1 MASYFFQGAA
11 ESIQNTGEPIDD
23 LDNAF
28 RPSTQLLTM
37 GGERAKKT
45 GPKTG
50 PSMEDDGEFIDHDEA
65 HRVFRSPRPSI
76 TLQELQE
83 LHELDKLDKLQELR
97 ERESRKHSGD
107 GASGQGTTG
116 HPAMRGGIFGG
127 APLDDLWLAQGQ
139 DVGADLGEDFYAGS
153 AALDAE
159 AHKAWDEA
167 AREEYQETDWWD
179 ACVLSDSEAEYV
191 TSGDSGCML

>member
-1 MASYFFQGAA
+1 VASYFFQGAA

-45 GPKTG
+45 GP
-50 PSMEDDGEFIDHDEA
+50 SMEGDGELIDHDEA

-83 LHELDKLDKLQELR
+83 LHELDKLRELR

-116 HPAMRGGIFGG
+116 HSAMRGGIFGG

-167 AREEYQETDWWD
+167 AREEYQETAWWD
-179 ACVLSDSEAEYV
+179 ACVFSDSEAEDV

>member
-45 GPKTG
+45 GP
-50 PSMEDDGEFIDHDEA
+50 SMEGDGELIDHDEA

-83 LHELDKLDKLQELR
+83 LHELDKLRELR

-116 HPAMRGGIFGG
+116 HSAMRGGIFGG

-167 AREEYQETDWWD
+167 AREEYQETAWWD
-179 ACVLSDSEAEYV
+179 ACVFSDSEAEDV